1 MKLILEDETGT
12 HELDVIST
20 NTLKIILTEYAENR
34 GISIRKLRFSMNGK
48 WPRTHL
54 TYHMS
59 CTHGIILSSDKT
71 LFLSQAGNQTLEEL
85 ELKDQQV
92 ISARD
97 TTCKLEPSQD
107 KAPPSSKK
115 EQKRRKARAQG
126 KKKSKCGKKKQEGPS
141 LDEIFEKLKI
151 EVCSLDG
158 LCVSS

>member
-59 CTHGIILSSDKT
+59 CTHGIILSPDKT

-107 KAPPSSKK
+107 KGTPPPSKK
-115 EQKRRKARAQG
+115 EQKRRKARAHA
-126 KKKSKCGKKKQEGPS
+126 KKKSKGGKKKHEGPS
-141 LDEIFEKLKI
+141 LEEIFEKLKI
-151 EVCSLDG
+151 EVRFRG
-158 LCVSS
+158 RHM